1 MTALPRCTAPSRYDA
16 LIIGG
21 GPAGATSALLLA
33 KAGWSVAIVERA
45 AYPRRKV
52 CGEFISATTLP
63 LLEALGIGDAFRA
76 RAGPEVR
83 RVALFGGDEV
93 LVSAMPAVSDGA
105 FGRALG
111 REHLDTM
118 LLDAAERAGATR
130 WQPWSAVALDREH
143 GRFICTIAARDQLAT
158 LDARLVVAAHG
169 SWETGR
175 LATQAARP
183 HKDSDLLGFKAHFDG
198 AALASDLMPLIVF
211 PGGYG
216 GMVHTDG
223 GRVTLS
229 CCIRRDV
236 LQQCRARFPGGQAG
250 DAVLHHIESSCGGVR
265 DALAPAQRNGAWLS
279 AGPIRPGLRQVFGDG
294 VFRVGNAA
302 GEAHPVVAEGI
313 SMAMQSAWL
322 LAGALTGA
330 GALTPQ
336 QDAATIDAVAVA
348 RAYRTAWRRQFTRRV
363 RAAAFFAHLAMRP
376 QQARPLLPILR
387 RFPALLTW
395 GARLS
400 GKTCDLAARPSVA

>member
-1 MTALPRCTAPSRYDA
+1 MTAARRYDA
-16 LIIGG
+16 VIIGG
-21 GPAGATSALLLA
+21 GPAGATLALLLA
-33 KAGWSVAIVERA
+33 KAGWSVAVVEKA

-63 LLEALGIGDAFRA
+63 LLDALGIGGAFCA
-76 RAGPEVR
+76 RAGPDVR

-93 LVSAMPAVSDGA
+93 LVSAMPAASDGA

-118 LLDAAERAGATR
+118 LLDAAARAGATC
-130 WQPWSAVALDREH
+130 WQPWSAVALDRH
-143 GRFICTIAARDQLAT
+143 DGRSACTIAMRDQMAT
-158 LDARLVVAAHG
+158 LDARFVVAAHG

-175 LATQAARP
+175 LATQAPRP

-229 CCIRRDV
+229 CCIRRDA
-236 LQQCRARFPGGQAG
+236 LQQCRERFPGAQAG
-250 DAVLHHIESSCGGVR
+250 DAVLRHIESSCGGVR
-265 DALAPAQRNGAWLS
+265 EVLASAQRHGAWLS
-279 AGPIRPGLRQVFGDG
+279 AGPIRPGLRPVFDDG

-322 LAGALTGA
+322 LAAALT
-330 GALTPQ
+330 T
-336 QDAATIDAVAVA
+336 QDAATLDPVAVA
-348 RAYRTAWRRQFTRRV
+348 HAYRAAWRRQFARRV
-363 RAAAFFAHLAMRP
+363 RAAALFAHLAMRP

-387 RFPALLTW
+387 RFPAILTL

-400 GKTCDLAARPSVA
+400 GKTRDVIARPSPA

>member
-1 MTALPRCTAPSRYDA
+1 MTALPRYDA

-21 GPAGATSALLLA
+21 GPAGATLGLLLA
-33 KAGWSVAIVERA
+33 RAGWSVAIVEKA
-45 AYPRRKV
+45 GYPRRKV

-63 LLEALGIGDAFRA
+63 LLEALGVGNAFLA
-76 RAGPEVR
+76 HAGPEVR
-83 RVALFGGDEV
+83 RVALFGGDEM
-93 LVSAMPAVSDGA
+93 LVSAMPAASDGA

-111 REHLDTM
+111 REHLDTL
-118 LLDAAERAGATR
+118 LLDAAKRAGATC
-130 WQPWSAVALDREH
+130 WQPWSAVAFAQDE
-143 GRFICTIAARDQLAT
+143 GRSTCTIATRDQVAT
-158 LDARLVVAAHG
+158 LDARIVVAAHG

-175 LATQAARP
+175 LATQAVRS

-198 AALASDLMPLIVF
+198 SALASDLMPLIVF

-216 GMVHTDG
+216 GMAHTDG

-229 CCIRRDV
+229 CCIRRDA
-236 LQQCRARFPGGQAG
+236 LQQCRERFPGAQAG
-250 DAVLHHIESSCGGVR
+250 DVVLRHIESSCGGVR
-265 DALAPAQRNGAWLS
+265 DALAPAQRDGAWLS

-294 VFRVGNAA
+294 VFRVGNVA

-322 LAGALTGA
+322 LAGALTA
-330 GALTPQ
+330 Q
-336 QDAATIDAVAVA
+336 QDAPTFDPVAIA
-348 RAYRTAWRRQFTRRV
+348 RAYRAAWRRQFARRV
-363 RAAAFFAHLAMRP
+363 RAAALFAHLAMRP

-387 RFPALLTW
+387 RFPAILTF

-400 GKTCDLAARPSVA
+400 GKTRSVLPHPSPA